1 MENILEFMREKVN
14 YLEGLTENN
23 KSAKTATAED
33 FSIDGSTSELKDK
46 GGSLKT
52 FYEIYSSLQFY
63 PVPNQQGT
71 VNGWGTGLLSN
82 KEPFAVESLDVCIK
96 GLVFKAI
103 RNHLLL
109 KFVLYKTLKQRIYN
123 V

>member
-46 GGSLKT
+46 GGS
-52 FYEIYSSLQFY
+52 FINIYSSLQVY

-82 KEPFAVESLDVCIK
+82 KEPFAVESVDVCIK

-109 KFVLYKTLKQRIYN
+109 KFVFYKTLKQRIYN